1 MSKTITRE
9 FIIQKDTEL
18 MNLGISLHA
27 RPFHV
32 NLAWMEYAG
41 INGNV
46 LDEER
51 RKIIEKIYEELYP
64 PKSINIPPLFTGG
77 AAIRDNI
84 YLVEVPII
92 YGSVH
97 IEPIKQI
104 KIAPA
109 ELEKIYRNFPEDFWS
124 AMYQSA
130 DALDFGYSIDDLT
143 KSNDNDFLRNAA
155 NNLTATFRT
164 LLGKLDTEAALQ
176 SACLTIELTGK
187 GILKE
192 KKYTNEQLKELGHNL
207 VKITEE
213 VSKLELSKDDNEVLN
228 VVAKLPNYVQSR
240 YSKTNMTK
248 LELVNT
254 AVNVQF
260 AAASL
265 LRRFTGRN
273 LASDIAAST
282 DTPAR
287 KLP

>member
-18 MNLGISLHA
+18 MKLGISLHA

-46 LDEER
+46 VDEER
-51 RKIIEKIYEELYP
+51 RKIIENVYDEIYP
-64 PKSINIPPLFTGG
+64 PKSTNMPPLFTGG
-77 AAIRDNI
+77 AAIRDNV

-92 YGSVH
+92 FGSVH

-104 KIAPA
+104 QIEPA
-109 ELEKIYRNFPEDFWS
+109 ELEKIYKNFPEDFWN
-124 AMYQSA
+124 ALYQSA

-143 KSNDNDFLRNAA
+143 KANDNDFLRNAA
-155 NNLTATFRT
+155 TNLTAAFRT
-164 LLGKLDTEAALQ
+164 LLGKRDIDAALQ
-176 SACLTIELTGK
+176 SACLTIELAGK

-192 KKYTNEQLKELGHNL
+192 EKYSNEQLKAMGHNL
-207 VKITEE
+207 VRITKEVIKI
-213 VSKLELSKDDNEVLN
+213 KPSKDDNEVLN